1 MSVLGLFA
9 DNDKMEIEDPY
20 DMDKEHARNCFQQVI
35 ESLDGLL
42 RRVLPYVQ
50 PATEFDQR
58 PQSSQPNPAAQ
69 TWTNI

>member
-50 PATEFDQR
+50 PATEFDKR
-58 PQSSQPNPAAQ
+58 PQSSQPNLAAQ